1 MENKIVITGA
11 PGTGKTTII
20 NQLKS
25 LGYSCSNEISRE
37 IIAEQ
42 IATGG
47 DILPWKDLT
56 VFSNSVFSLRKAQYI
71 NASTE
76 SLHFFD
82 RSMIDVIAYLKADN
96 LKVSNQFFEDCK
108 KFRYNNTVFYT
119 PIWEKIYHKDLQ
131 RQESLSSAKKIEK
144 FILTTYKSFG
154 YSLVEIPKQS
164 TKQRVDFILS

>member
-25 LGYSCSNEISRE
+25 LGYSCSEEISRE

-42 IATGG
+42 IAAGG

-71 NASTE
+71 NASTD

-82 RSMIDVIAYLKADN
+82 RSMIDVIAYLKADQ
-96 LKVSNQFFEDCK
+96 LKVSKQFFEDCK

-119 PIWEKIYHKDLQ
+119 PIWEEIYHKDLQ

-144 FILTTYKSFG
+144 FILKTYTSFG

-164 TKQRVDFILS
+164 TKQRVNFILS